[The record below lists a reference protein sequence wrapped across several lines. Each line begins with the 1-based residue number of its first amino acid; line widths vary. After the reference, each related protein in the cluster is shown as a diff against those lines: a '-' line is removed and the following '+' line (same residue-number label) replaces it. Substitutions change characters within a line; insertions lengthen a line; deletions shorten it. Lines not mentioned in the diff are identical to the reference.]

1 MAAVYSLVFG
11 ILTGTRLYKILWF
24 FSADLLSNFNLSA
37 VAGAVQKNRF
47 LMLLLLDE
55 VNPEAAAKSK
65 KIISRSPPESRDL
78 GKRHP
83 ETGCLP
89 QTFRF

>member
-1 MAAVYSLVFG
+1 MVFLPG
-11 ILTGTRLYKILWF
+11 V
-24 FSADLLSNFNLSA
+24 LSNFNLSA

-47 LMLLLLDE
+47 LMLLLLGE
-55 VNPEAAAKSK
+55 VNPEAAANSK
-65 KIISRSPPESRDL
+65 KIISGSPPQIRGL

-89 QTFRF
+89 QTFMF

>member
-1 MAAVYSLVFG
+1 MVFFPG
-11 ILTGTRLYKILWF
+11 LLT
-24 FSADLLSNFNLSA
+24 NFNLSA

-55 VNPEAAAKSK
+55 VNPEPAANSK
-65 KIISRSPPESRDL
+65 KIISRSPPQIRDL

-83 ETGCLP
+83 ETKCLP